1 MRLCFIGV
9 GLGVIEGEERLLLQR
24 ACAPARFQ
32 KNDEKKQALLMW
44 QTEDVQTKVVEL
56 LIGFEALG
64 EFYSP
69 QGKLLEFH
77 ELVAI
82 AEQVLGIRIKNY
94 RQLKNRMLGR
104 YREETVLDKLIRLVE
119 RVRKEWNE
127 LRKEKIRKN

>member
-1 MRLCFIGV
+1 
-9 GLGVIEGEERLLLQR
+9 
-24 ACAPARFQ
+24 
-32 KNDEKKQALLMW
+32 MW
-44 QTEDVQTKVVEL
+44 QTEDVQTKVLEL
-56 LIGFEALG
+56 LIGLEALG

-94 RQLKNRMLGR
+94 RQLKNKILGR
-104 YREETVLDKLIRLVE
+104 YREETVLDKLVRLIE

-127 LRKEKIRKN
+127 LRKERR